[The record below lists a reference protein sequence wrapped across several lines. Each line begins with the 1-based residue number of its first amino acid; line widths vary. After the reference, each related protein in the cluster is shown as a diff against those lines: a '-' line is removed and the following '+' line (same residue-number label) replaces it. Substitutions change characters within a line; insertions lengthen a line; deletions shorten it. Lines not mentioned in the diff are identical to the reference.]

1 MNLWSQVVQR
11 VDCNYHSRTNKTFE
25 MHYNSNNI
33 SENLRAGKIW
43 KRNSDAL
50 ILFIALE
57 LVLKYKPIKLKVAYR
72 K

>member
-1 MNLWSQVVQR
+1 
-11 VDCNYHSRTNKTFE
+11 
-25 MHYNSNNI
+25 MHQNFDNI

-43 KRNSDAL
+43 KRNSEAL